1 MKHSLVFCAGL
12 LACVVSTAQLAPTG
26 GDVWSNVPSASD
38 DRFTNPKSKLYAGP
52 NGWHNFGEVRA
63 EVANAAKT
71 RYTFKSGLEYM
82 TTPASFVFATS
93 SQLQVAE
100 VYFGTQRPAPG
111 VYTVGPKANASQKK
125 AAVSFMDSA
134 HNKLLGWQSAEQSG
148 TVTVTQVNKY
158 LYFSA
163 RNLRLV
169 PQGMHNQGDFKQ
181 PMALGFEG
189 AVVAD

>member
-100 VYFGTQRPAPG
+100 VDFGTQRPAPG

-125 AAVSFMDSA
+125 AIST
-134 HNKLLGWQSAEQSG
+134 E
-148 TVTVTQVNKY
+148 
-158 LYFSA
+158 
-163 RNLRLV
+163 
-169 PQGMHNQGDFKQ
+169 
-181 PMALGFEG
+181 
-189 AVVAD
+189 